1 MRPEDTP
8 HREEA
13 RPGGDLRAAALT
25 ALALALLAV
34 AGLASSVSPWDAT
47 GSASAPSGALRALVA
62 VGAVG
67 LVVALLML
75 WVETPATWRPT
86 VKKRRAPTREELDG
100 VGGAVWTAGKT
111 AAIVLLAVTVFC
123 IAAVPL
129 LTHDEASTP
138 TAPAARP
145 STGAT
150 QPRATGS
157 GRSAGSLDLGWL
169 LGPVAATLA
178 VAAPIAV
185 LIRRRR
191 ARTDEAADRDAES
204 ALGRAVTASIAALE
218 SDRDPR
224 RAILRAY
231 AQMERALDRVE
242 IVRARDE
249 TASEFLV
256 RTTRRLPLSAPA
268 AAALTGRFEEVRYS
282 THEITEADREDAL
295 ASLRVVER
303 ELAEGR

>member
-62 VGAVG
+62 VGGVG
-67 LVVALLML
+67 LVVALLVL

-86 VKKRRAPTREELDG
+86 VKKRRAPTRDELDG

-111 AAIVLLAVTVFC
+111 AAIVLLALAIFC
-123 IAAVPL
+123 IATVPL
-129 LTHDEASTP
+129 LTQDEASTP
-138 TAPAARP
+138 TPAARP

-169 LGPVAATLA
+169 LVPVAVTLA

-191 ARTDEAADRDAES
+191 ARTDEAVDGDTES

-231 AQMERALDRVE
+231 AQMERAFDRVE

>member
-67 LVVALLML
+67 LVVALLVL

-86 VKKRRAPTREELDG
+86 VKKRRAPTRDELDG

-111 AAIVLLAVTVFC
+111 AAIVLLALAIFC
-123 IAAVPL
+123 IATVPL
-129 LTHDEASTP
+129 LTQDEASTP
-138 TAPAARP
+138 TPAARP

-169 LGPVAATLA
+169 LVPVAVTLA

-231 AQMERALDRVE
+231 AQMERAFDRVE

>member
-13 RPGGDLRAAALT
+13 RTGGDLRAAALT

-34 AGLASSVSPWDAT
+34 AGLASSMSPWDAT

-67 LVVALLML
+67 LVVALLVL

-86 VKKRRAPTREELDG
+86 AKKRRAPTREELDG

-111 AAIVLLAVTVFC
+111 AAIVLLALAIFC
-123 IAAVPL
+123 IATVPL
-129 LTHDEASTP
+129 LTQDEASTP
-138 TAPAARP
+138 TPAARP

-150 QPRATGS
+150 QPRATGR
-157 GRSAGSLDLGWL
+157 GRAAGSLDLGWL
-169 LGPVAATLA
+169 LVPVAVTLA
-178 VAAPIAV
+178 VAAPVAV

-191 ARTDEAADRDAES
+191 ARRDEAAHRDDES
-204 ALGRAVTASIAALE
+204 ALAQAVTASIAALE

-231 AQMERALDRVE
+231 AQMERAFDRVE

-282 THEITEADREDAL
+282 THEITEADRQDAL

>member
-47 GSASAPSGALRALVA
+47 GSASTPSGALRALVA

-67 LVVALLML
+67 LVVALLVL

-86 VKKRRAPTREELDG
+86 VKKRRAPTRDELDG

-111 AAIVLLAVTVFC
+111 AAIVLLALAIFC
-123 IAAVPL
+123 IGTVPL
-129 LTHDEASTP
+129 LTQDEASTP
-138 TAPAARP
+138 TPAARP

-169 LGPVAATLA
+169 LVPVAVTLA

-191 ARTDEAADRDAES
+191 ARTDEAVDGDTES

-231 AQMERALDRVE
+231 AQMERAFDRVE

-249 TASEFLV
+249 TSSEFLV